1 MTNKLDTKRIL
12 LFLLFAFGIAWAAAL
27 VVYLRGGLANSP
39 VLLPGT
45 AITQATAIIALGYMW
60 APALAHLFTRLLT
73 REGWKDTGL
82 RVSGGSWLPWALAWF
97 LPTILTFM
105 GVIVYFAFFPKQY
118 DPNLTTL
125 QTLINLAET
134 QSGQSIS
141 LSTWTILLI
150 QIGEG
155 VLLAPL
161 LNGFF
166 TFGEEFGWRAYLQP
180 KLLTFGFRKAVLLTG
195 LVWGLWHAPIIA
207 MGHNFGFGYPGA
219 PWTGILA
226 MTWFTMA
233 AGVFFGWLVLKAGN
247 VWPAVIAHA
256 SINGIAATGVLFLK
270 PDAAVNPLLGPLPVG
285 VIGGLPWL
293 ILAGYLLWRGDPR
306 SRVDVSR
313 ETSTVPPKQSPAPS
327 SFPIIVEGL
336 SKKFG
341 NVSAV
346 EDLNLEIP
354 AGEVFGLLG
363 PNGAGKTTTIRMLSA
378 LIAPTSG
385 EAWVAGH
392 RVGTDN
398 TALRKSVGILTETP
412 GLYEGLSAE
421 RNLAFF
427 AELYEV
433 PNIPQQMER
442 YLRMLGLWGRRQEAV
457 GTFSKGMRQKLAI
470 ARALLHEP
478 QIFFLDE
485 PTSGLDP
492 EAAHL
497 VREFVAELGKEG
509 RTIII
514 TTHNLDEADRLCD
527 RIAVFK
533 TRLLALDTPANLRL
547 KLFGRAVVIHLATAR
562 EEFVEAL
569 RRKSYVQKADLVD
582 SKLIVKLD
590 DPEKRNPE
598 LLRELIG
605 LGAEVQFVGELRQSL
620 EDVYFQLIG
629 NNMEPA

>member
-1 MTNKLDTKRIL
+1 MTNKLETKRIV
-12 LFLLFAFGIAWAAAL
+12 LFLLFAFGIAWAVAL
-27 VVYLRGGLANSP
+27 AVYLRGGLANSP

-45 AITQATAIIALGYMW
+45 AITQATVMIALGYMW

-82 RVSGGSWLPWALAWF
+82 RVSGGSWLPWSLAWF
-97 LPTILTFM
+97 LPTILTFL
-105 GVIVYFAFFPKQY
+105 GIFIYFAIIPKQY
-118 DPNLTTL
+118 DPGLSTL
-125 QTLINLAET
+125 QTLINLAQT
-134 QSGQSIS
+134 QSGQSIGLS
-141 LSTWTILLI
+141 LWTILLI
-150 QIGEG
+150 QVGEAI
-155 VLLAPL
+155 LLAPL

-180 KLLTFGFRKAVLLTG
+180 KLLPLGFRKAVLLTG

-226 MTWFTMA
+226 MTWFTLA

-256 SINGIAATGVLFLK
+256 SVNGIAATGVLFLN

-285 VIGGLPWL
+285 IIGGLPCL
-293 ILAGYLLWRGDPR
+293 VLAGYLLWKGDPR
-306 SRVDVSR
+306 PASDVSR
-313 ETSTVPPKQSPAPS
+313 ETSDPPPKQVPTSNS
-327 SFPIIVEGL
+327 STIIVQGL

-341 NVSAV
+341 SVSAV

-363 PNGAGKTTTIRMLSA
+363 PNGAGKTTTIRMLAA

-392 RVGTDN
+392 HVGSDN

-421 RNLAFF
+421 RNLSFF

-433 PNIPQQMER
+433 PNIPQQVER
-442 YLRMLGLWGRRQEAV
+442 YLRMLGLWGRRQESV

-478 QIFFLDE
+478 QILFLDE

-509 RTIII
+509 RTIIV

-547 KLFGRAVVIHLATAR
+547 KLFGRAVVIHLASAQ
-562 EEFVEAL
+562 EQFAEAL
-569 RRKSYVQKADLVD
+569 RQKSYVKKAELVD
-582 SKLIVKLD
+582 NKLVVTLD

-598 LLRELIG
+598 MLRELIG

-620 EDVYFQLIG
+620 EDVYLQLVG
-629 NNMEPA
+629 NNMELA